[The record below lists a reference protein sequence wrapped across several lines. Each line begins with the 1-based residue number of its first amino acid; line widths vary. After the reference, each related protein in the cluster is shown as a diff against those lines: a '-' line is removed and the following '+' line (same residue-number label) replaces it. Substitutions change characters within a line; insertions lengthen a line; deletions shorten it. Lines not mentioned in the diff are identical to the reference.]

1 MAIILTNRMKK
12 IPTVPRFGSSAA
24 CETLLKNHINYAKTE
39 GVEGP
44 KIGGGQ

>member
-1 MAIILTNRMKK
+1 MKQ

-39 GVEGP
+39 AVGSP
-44 KIGGGQ
+44 KMGGGALVMWYT